1 MAVKRVDWGK
11 LYAMAS
17 KLEQSVF
24 NLGNAYTYGTKATA
38 LNDKAGVKK
47 MVREIAKTIGKET
60 DL

>member
-1 MAVKRVDWGK
+1 MA
-11 LYAMAS
+11 A